1 MSDDSF
7 DIPDIPDVPGE
18 DSGGQRRGND
28 GGGSRRRWP
37 WLLAGVLLGVAGI
50 LLIPRYLGPYLPDF
64 LGFDR
69 EVIRGQVVA
78 SERQDDRLLLTVD
91 SERGALLVTYRDRID
106 EIRLLVADGDSVVL
120 RAREFRP
127 FLEGPELVGVRKGRW
142 GGPDAA
148 GAAADPDSVS
158 RQRSGGGGDD
168 DTDTSGVEPTRPDST
183 RPDTTSPD
191 TTGGAAGAD
200 GDARVR

>member
-18 DSGGQRRGND
+18 ESGGQRRGSS
-28 GGGSRRRWP
+28 GGGRRRRWP
-37 WLLAGVLLGVAGI
+37 WLLAGVLLGVAGV
-50 LLIPRYLGPYLPDF
+50 LLLPRYLGPYLPDF
-64 LGFDR
+64 FGVER

-142 GGPDAA
+142 GGRGAA
-148 GAAADPDSVS
+148 GAAVDSGAWEPRPDDGSAVDAAPADEDATAADSSPSSVDADPDSA
-158 RQRSGGGGDD
+158 SG
-168 DTDTSGVEPTRPDST
+168 R
-183 RPDTTSPD
+183 
-191 TTGGAAGAD
+191 
-200 GDARVR
+200 

>member
-18 DSGGQRRGND
+18 ESGGQRRESS
-28 GGGSRRRWP
+28 GGGRRRRWP
-37 WLLAGVLLGVAGI
+37 WLLAGVLLGVAGV
-50 LLIPRYLGPYLPDF
+50 LLLPRYLGPYLPDF
-64 LGFDR
+64 LGIER

-142 GGPDAA
+142 GGRDAV
-148 GAAADPDSVS
+148 GAAVDSGAREPRADDGSAVDAPPADEDATAADSAPAPASVDADPDSA
-158 RQRSGGGGDD
+158 SG
-168 DTDTSGVEPTRPDST
+168 R
-183 RPDTTSPD
+183 
-191 TTGGAAGAD
+191 
-200 GDARVR
+200 

>member
-18 DSGGQRRGND
+18 ESGGERRGNGS
-28 GGGSRRRWP
+28 GGRRRRWP
-37 WLLAGVLLGVAGI
+37 WLLAGVLLGVAGV
-50 LLIPRYLGPYLPDF
+50 LLLPRYLGPYLPDF
-64 LGFDR
+64 FGVDS

-91 SERGALLVTYRDRID
+91 SDRGALLVTYRDRID

-142 GGPDAA
+142 GGPGAA
-148 GAAADPDSVS
+148 GAAADSGPHERRADDGSAVDTASADEDAAAADSAPAAVDTDPDS
-158 RQRSGGGGDD
+158 
-168 DTDTSGVEPTRPDST
+168 
-183 RPDTTSPD
+183 
-191 TTGGAAGAD
+191 AA
-200 GDARVR
+200 RR